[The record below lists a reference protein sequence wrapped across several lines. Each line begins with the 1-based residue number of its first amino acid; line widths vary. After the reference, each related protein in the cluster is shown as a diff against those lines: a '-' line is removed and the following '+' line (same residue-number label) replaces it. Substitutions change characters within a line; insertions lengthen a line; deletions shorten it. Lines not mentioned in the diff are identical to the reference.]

1 MEPWYEDEGEAW
13 LQDAAAVRVCEEDIV
28 PVMTVS
34 TVNPNGTTTEC
45 IIDTGSALVIM
56 REDIANANGF
66 EISNHRQ
73 VSLQSANGTHSRAVG
88 IIERCPF
95 EIGGIQFRI
104 PVHVVSQAP
113 FDVLLGM
120 PFVKFARMKMSPI
133 EGGRV
138 VLTLR
143 DPCNL
148 AQLSE
153 IIAGTRTL
161 RKTSAT
167 RKVQGF

>member
-1 MEPWYEDEGEAW
+1 M
-13 LQDAAAVRVCEEDIV
+13 AVKVYKEDIV
-28 PVMTVS
+28 PVITVFI
-34 TVNPNGTTTEC
+34 VNPNRRTTKC

-73 VSLQSANGTHSRAVG
+73 VSLQSANGTHSHAVG

-104 PVHVVSQAP
+104 PMHVVSQAP

-120 PFVKFARMKMSPI
+120 PFVKFARIKMSPI

-143 DPCNL
+143 DPSNL
-148 AQLSE
+148 A
-153 IIAGTRTL
+153 
-161 RKTSAT
+161 
-167 RKVQGF
+167 